1 MKIGMANNFSVTL
14 SAPLNPGDASF
25 TVKGFQY
32 AGNEALDY
40 SFTYLTF
47 RVDNNPVAM
56 CMMTSY
62 DDELG
67 TATFDLQDATWS
79 PVPWTGPVIPDGTMV
94 EQRVCAELLDALGWN
109 TGAGSDSVQIS
120 PQMEYPEAVGMESV
134 AVGRNANAS
143 ADSAVS
149 LGYSAHAASCGTVAL
164 GSRSCALGVAAVAI
178 GDQTSAIGEK
188 SIACGYNA
196 SAPGANTLAV
206 GNRATASAADAIAI
220 GLQASANGGK
230 STALGS
236 ASSASA
242 ESAIAIGEGASSTGV
257 AAVRIGKSGYAT
269 ALDAIAIGTSTEAYG
284 EKSVAVGSGA
294 QADSADCIAIGSG
307 SSSSGTG
314 SLSLGS
320 GAESHSEN
328 CIAIGSGATTNAPS
342 GVALGTGAGTGSP
355 YTVAVGS
362 GAQAMPPYSVAIG
375 QAATPSTSNQAVI
388 ASLFC
393 LPPAGTD
400 NAPVDADDRVVRHR
414 AVPCSA
420 ISSQS
425 INLGTVAGANQI
437 TLPPGMTFFIDRID
451 VIQTAASTATTQ
463 PQISIGVSDTDKV
476 SILAATAVTLAGVN
490 TRQSFT
496 PASSAG
502 VTSVYIDVPT
512 AADAALPARV
522 VFVGYLAG

>member
-14 SAPLNPGDASF
+14 SATLRPGDTSF

-32 AGNEALDY
+32 AGNEELDY
-40 SFTYLTF
+40 QFTYLTF

-67 TATFDLQDATWS
+67 TATFDLQDVTWS

-109 TGAGSDSVQIS
+109 TGAGNNSVQIS
-120 PQMEYPEAVGMESV
+120 PQLEPPEYAGFCAV
-134 AVGRNANAS
+134 AVGYAAEAS
-143 ADSAVS
+143 CDSAVS
-149 LGYSAHAASCGTVAL
+149 LGYAARALDDDAVAL
-164 GSRSCALGVAAVAI
+164 GRGSEALGIKAVAI
-178 GDQTSAIGEK
+178 GKKTSAVGEQ
-188 SIACGYNA
+188 SIACGYRA
-196 SAPGANTLAV
+196 TTPGANALAV
-206 GNRATASAADAIAI
+206 GNGATATATDAIAI
-220 GLQASANGGK
+220 GLQVSASGGR
-230 STALGS
+230 STAIGS
-236 ASSASA
+236 ASSASV
-242 ESAIAIGEGASSTGV
+242 ESAIAIGDGASSTGV
-257 AAVRIGKSGYAT
+257 AAVRIGMSGYAT
-269 ALDAIAIGTSTEAYG
+269 ALAAIAIGTNTEAYG
-284 EKSVAVGSGA
+284 EKSVAVGLGA
-294 QADSADCIAIGSG
+294 QTDSADCIAIGSG
-307 SSSSGTG
+307 SASSGTG

-328 CIAIGSGATTNAPS
+328 CIAIGTGATANAPS

-355 YTVAVGS
+355 YTVAVGP
-362 GAQAMPPYSVAIG
+362 GAQAMLPYSVAIG
-375 QAATPSTSNQAVI
+375 QAAASTTSNQAVI

-463 PQISIGVSDTDKV
+463 PQISIGVSGTDKV

-512 AADAALPARV
+512 AADAALAARV

>member
-14 SAPLNPGDASF
+14 SAPLNPGDTSF
-25 TVKGFQY
+25 TVNGFQY

-40 SFTYLTF
+40 LFTYLTF

-79 PVPWTGPVIPDGTMV
+79 PVPWAGPVIPAGAMV

-109 TGAGSDSVQIS
+109 TGAGASSVQIS
-120 PQMEYPEAVGMESV
+120 PVLEPPEYVGLTAV
-134 AVGRNANAS
+134 AVGYAAEAS
-143 ADSAVS
+143 GDSAVS
-149 LGYSAHAASCGTVAL
+149 LGYSARTMASGAVAL
-164 GSRSCALGVAAVAI
+164 GTRSEALGVGAVA
-178 GDQTSAIGEK
+178 
-188 SIACGYNA
+188 
-196 SAPGANTLAV
+196 L
-206 GNRATASAADAIAI
+206 

-230 STALGS
+230 STAIGS
-236 ASSASA
+236 ASSAPV

-269 ALDAIAIGTSTEAYG
+269 ALDAIAIGTSAKAYG

-294 QADSADCIAIGSG
+294 KADSADCIAIGSG
-307 SSSSGTG
+307 SASSGTG

-320 GAESHSEN
+320 GAKSHSEN

-375 QAATPSTSNQAVI
+375 QTATPSTSNHAVI

-490 TRQSFT
+490 TRQSVT